1 MVKLSENLYWY
12 KNEAISKAKAQRVPP
27 ANILNDWK
35 KEVWTHN
42 VPKTDEDILENIR
55 TLKPIKILVP
65 RWAMDRF
72 KEALDQ
78 YVHGMWVS
86 SLILSTII
94 AEYYVWWL
102 IEHHVV
108 NNGLSDIVDPDVL
121 KKHKERIELV
131 KKLGLISDQKK
142 NNLMRINDSR
152 KNYIHLKKID
162 DTKQAKE
169 DAKIVINNLT
179 NVLNVEKETKTF
191 LKGAK
196 IN

>member
-1 MVKLSENLYWY
+1 MVKLSEKLYWY
-12 KNEAISKAKAQRVPP
+12 ENEAISKAQAQRVPP

-108 NNGLSDIVDPDVL
+108 NKGLSDIVDPDVL
-121 KKHKERIELV
+121 KRQQVRIALV

-152 KNYIHLKKID
+152 NKYIHLKKID

-169 DAKIVINNLT
+169 DAKIAINNLT

>member
-1 MVKLSENLYWY
+1 MVKLSEKLYWY
-12 KNEAISKAKAQRVPP
+12 ENEAISKAKAQRVPP

-35 KEVWTHN
+35 KEVGTHN

-72 KEALDQ
+72 KEVLDQ

-108 NNGLSDIVDPDVL
+108 NKGLSDIVDPDVL

-152 KNYIHLKKID
+152 NNYIHLKTID
-162 DTKQAKE
+162 DTKLAKN

>member
-1 MVKLSENLYWY
+1 MVKLSEKLYWY
-12 KNEAISKAKAQRVPP
+12 ENEAISKAKAQRVPP

-35 KEVWTHN
+35 KGVWTHN

-108 NNGLSDIVDPDVL
+108 NKGLSDIVDPDVL
-121 KKHKERIELV
+121 KRQQVRIALV

-152 KNYIHLKKID
+152 NNYIHLKTID
-162 DTKQAKE
+162 DTKLAKK
-169 DAKIVINNLT
+169 DAKIVISNLT